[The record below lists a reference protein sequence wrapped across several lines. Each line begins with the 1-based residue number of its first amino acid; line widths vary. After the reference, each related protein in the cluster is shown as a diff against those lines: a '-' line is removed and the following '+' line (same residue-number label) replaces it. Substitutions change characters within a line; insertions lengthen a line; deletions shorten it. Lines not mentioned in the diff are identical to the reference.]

1 MTKRILNRALT
12 LLPILF
18 LGGCQSL
25 LHDQLKE
32 CPREIEVSLYTQTD
46 CDAARTYP
54 SDVKSVLLIA
64 YNEKG
69 EAVATQTHEGPISAE
84 TKVRMTVPAGESVRV
99 AAWSGLYKDYFA
111 LTPNAKLSEQFVQL
125 KAGQDLKD
133 QRIRQG
139 ISREVALKPLNE
151 EGANEVT
158 SVEVNLL
165 ELTNRIKVHIIGLE
179 DPDKISVEVVSAND
193 RYSAE
198 GKMLGNNEATPYP
211 YPTTITT
218 KANTFVGPVEPGC
231 EPGYDGELTAELTTL
246 LLRSGHN
253 SWVTMRKA
261 GQEHPFFRSNLIGL
275 LMSAA
280 KDGADINLY
289 CDHDFTV
296 ELKVRRCPNCS
307 EGYQVAWVKINN
319 WQVHSY
325 DTELAPL

>member
-1 MTKRILNRALT
+1 M
-12 LLPILF
+12 
-18 LGGCQSL
+18 
-25 LHDQLKE
+25 HDQLKE

-46 CDAARTYP
+46 CDAVRTYP

-99 AAWSGLYKDYFA
+99 AAWSGLYKDHFE
-111 LTPNAKLSEQFVQL
+111 LTPNAKLGEQFVQL

-151 EGANEVT
+151 EGADEVT

-165 ELTNRIKVHIIGLE
+165 ELTNRIKIHFTGLE
-179 DPDKISVEVVSAND
+179 DTDKYSIEVVSAND

-198 GKMLGNNEATPYP
+198 GKIGSKGKDNVYKYP
-211 YPTTITT
+211 LNIVR
-218 KANTFVGPVEPGC
+218 KANTFVGPEEDGC
-231 EPGYDGELTAELTTL
+231 EPAYNGELTAELTTMAL
-246 LLRSGHN
+246 ETGHN
-253 SWVTMRKA
+253 SFVTIYKE
-261 GQEHPFFRSNLIGL
+261 GLEEPYFQGDLISL
-275 LMSAA
+275 LLSASK
-280 KDGADINLY
+280 KDASINLN

-296 ELKVRRCPNCS
+296 NLKIRRCPTCS
-307 EGYQVAWVKINN
+307 DGFEVAWLTITG
-319 WQVHSY
+319 WRVHSY
-325 DTELAPL
+325 DTEVGIF